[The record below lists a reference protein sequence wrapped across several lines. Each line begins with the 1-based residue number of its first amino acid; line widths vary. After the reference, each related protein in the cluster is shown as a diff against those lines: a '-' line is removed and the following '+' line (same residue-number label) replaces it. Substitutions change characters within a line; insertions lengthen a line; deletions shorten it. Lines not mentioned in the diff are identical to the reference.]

1 MKTLSRDQAR
11 AHYDHLGA
19 KQDSQGYYED
29 PAIDDLIKHA
39 EFSEAQSVFEF
50 GCGTG
55 RFAETLL
62 AQHLPPDAQY
72 LGIDLSPKMVVLA
85 RTQLTRFKLQA
96 EIRET
101 DGSLLGSIASSSY
114 DRFVS
119 NYVMDLLS
127 ENEIETIL
135 SEAHR
140 IVRVGGLLCLVSL
153 SNGCTLRSRLIAK
166 LLTTVNVLR
175 PSLIGGCR
183 PIHLLK
189 FLSPTIW
196 QVRYSNHVAP
206 YGIPSEV
213 VVAEKTSH

>member
-11 AHYDHLGA
+11 AHYDRFGA
-19 KQDSQGYYED
+19 KQDSQGFYED
-29 PAIDDLIKHA
+29 PAVDDVIVHA
-39 EFSEAQSVFEF
+39 EFSGAQSVFEF

-62 AQHLPPDAQY
+62 EHHLPPDAQY
-72 LGIDLSPKMVVLA
+72 LGIDLSPRMVELA
-85 RTQLTRFKLQA
+85 RARLTRFKQRA

-101 DGSLLGSIASSSY
+101 DGSLLGSITSSSY

-119 NYVMDLLS
+119 NYVFDLLS
-127 ENEIETIL
+127 EKEIKNIL
-135 SEAHR
+135 TKAHR

-153 SNGCTLRSRLIAK
+153 SNGCSLGSRLVAK
-166 LLTTVNVLR
+166 LLTTVNALR

-183 PIHLLK
+183 PIHLLD

-196 QVRYSNHVAP
+196 QVRYSNQVAP

-213 VVAEKTSH
+213 VVAEKTSR